1 MNVTLRA
8 FGFLIVSTF
17 GILLAGCQSPPK
29 APPPVTWEYKQVNGP
44 QSDQQLNDYA
54 RQGWTVDQVS
64 KALRSDNHE
73 WHYFLLKRP
82 RQ

>member
-1 MNVTLRA
+1 MNRMLVA
-8 FGFLIVSTF
+8 FGFAIVLAF
-17 GILLAGCQSPPK
+17 GLLLAGGQ
-29 APPPVTWEYKQVNGP
+29 APPQAAPRVILEYKQVNGT

-54 RQGWTVDQVS
+54 RQGWTVDQVC